1 MSCLALFIYVLKL
14 RFWAAGD
21 CFCAGQFAG
30 RNSCLGRQRLRD
42 VGLQSIGRGLI
53 LDLLEYHGDLMG
65 IEWESHGIDHQ
76 P

>member
-14 RFWAAGD
+14 RFWAA
-21 CFCAGQFAG
+21 QFAG